1 MKKIFFPV
9 ITIFLVLGFLGC
21 NENIVKD
28 SNLPLSKNSQISST
42 IVNTTLPVEI
52 SEDVIK
58 NSMLVNVPF
67 ASQAPFSN
75 WGDPYQEACEET
87 SIIIANEFLKNN
99 VIEDLDK
106 NFVDNEIKNM
116 VDWENSNWG
125 GHYDLDAEKTI
136 DLFKNYYGAND
147 LELKNLS
154 STDDIKRILSQGYI
168 IIAPTYGQKLNNP
181 HFTPPGPVYH
191 MLVVKGYD
199 AENFITNDPGVWQ
212 GKNFT
217 YSFDNLYSSI
227 CDLPTEA
234 VMKKGFIKENK
245 YLMDSCQK
253 NVIIVKK

>member
-9 ITIFLVLGFLGC
+9 TIIFLILCFLGC
-21 NENIVKD
+21 NENIIKN
-28 SNLPLSKNSQISST
+28 SNLPLSKTSQIPNAEVKTSP
-42 IVNTTLPVEI
+42 PVEI
-52 SEDVIK
+52 SEDIIK
-58 NSMLVNVPF
+58 NNTLINVPF

-99 VIEDLDK
+99 ASEDLDK
-106 NFVDNEIKNM
+106 NFVDSEIKNM
-116 VDWENSNWG
+116 VDWENNNWG
-125 GHYDLDAEKTI
+125 GHFDLDAEKTI
-136 DLFKNYYGAND
+136 DLFKNYYGVTN
-147 LELKNLS
+147 LEQKKIS
-154 STDDIKRILSQGYI
+154 SIDDIKRILSQDDI
-168 IIAPTYGQKLNNP
+168 IIAPTYGQILNNP

-191 MLVVKGYD
+191 MLVIKGYD
-199 AENFITNDPGVWQ
+199 GENFITNDPGIWQ

-217 YSFDNLYSSI
+217 YNFENLYSSI
-227 CDLPTEA
+227 CDLPKEA